1 MNAEEILTYK
11 LFALGDRTVTLLLFL
26 KLLGTVGGF
35 YLIAH
40 LCCHTLYTRFKKIPN
55 MDPSLLYT
63 FSRILHYTVI
73 VLGVLVILHMVGI
86 RFQKIALVGG
96 ALGIGVGFGL
106 QNIVNNF
113 VSGLILLVERSLRVG
128 DFIEI
133 SPEMRGV
140 VREISVRSVRIA
152 TNENVDILIP
162 NADLVN
168 NKVVNW
174 TFIEG
179 IRLFRIPFGVAYGTE
194 KETVRTAAL
203 EAANQVRHT
212 YLEDAE
218 RLPTVRLVNFG
229 NSSLDFELI
238 VWLNPEAVRNPDQVI
253 ADYLWAISST
263 LQKYNIEIP
272 FPQRDLHI
280 KSSSLSLTKSEPA
293 GVDFLTSRPP
303 TRHNHQTP

>member
-1 MNAEEILTYK
+1 MNIEEILTYK
-11 LFALGDRTVTLLLFL
+11 LFEFGDQTITLLLFL
-26 KLLGTVGGF
+26 KLLGMGGIF
-35 YLIAH
+35 YLVAH
-40 LCCHTLYTRFKKIPN
+40 LCCHTLYTRLKKIPN

-63 FSRILHYTVI
+63 FSRILHYSVI
-73 VLGVLVILHMVGI
+73 ALGVLVVLHMAGI

-96 ALGIGVGFGL
+96 ALGIGIGFGL

-133 SPEMRGV
+133 SPEMCGI
-140 VREISVRSVRIA
+140 VREISVRSTRIA

-174 TFIEG
+174 TFKEG
-179 IRLFRIPFGVAYGTE
+179 VRLFRIPFGVAYGTE
-194 KETVRTAAL
+194 KETVKTAAI

-212 YLEDAE
+212 YLEDAK
-218 RLPTVRLVNFG
+218 RLPSVRLVNFG
-229 NSSLDFELI
+229 NSSLDFELV
-238 VWLNPEAVRNPDQVI
+238 VWLKPEAVRNPDQVI

-272 FPQRDLHI
+272 FPQRDLHL
-280 KSSSLSLTKSEPA
+280 KSSNLSLTKDEFLET
-293 GVDFLTSRPP
+293 DFLTSGPP
-303 TRHNHQTP
+303 PRHNHQTP